1 MKKRIIMRASK
12 SPITFPHAEMAPVR
26 YSEQQEY
33 ISVYTEEE
41 DDDEDEAYETT
52 NPNRRNLSKLKSLVF
67 DAFCKAEDEQDIESS
82 RKLYAQ
88 AVQVN
93 ILYKK
98 SKQLQNFRMAAVSY
112 ARASIKVDQDP
123 MIMFNKPFS
132 ELYSLDD
139 LREIVKEAEKPPKR
153 RKRK

>member
-1 MKKRIIMRASK
+1 
-12 SPITFPHAEMAPVR
+12 
-26 YSEQQEY
+26 
-33 ISVYTEEE
+33 
-41 DDDEDEAYETT
+41 
-52 NPNRRNLSKLKSLVF
+52 
-67 DAFCKAEDEQDIESS
+67 
-82 RKLYAQ
+82 
-88 AVQVN
+88 
-93 ILYKK
+93 
-98 SKQLQNFRMAAVSY
+98 MAAVSY